1 MKKITF
7 SLLTIL
13 LFNISIFSA
22 SKIDRI
28 AIINIQQVIETL
40 FSADKVSNI
49 KSIKED
55 KDKMQENLNKIREDI
70 VKAEETKIN
79 TTDNNTKKVLEKKI
93 EDLKKQYADYY
104 KFATMQ
110 IEQKIKNSQE
120 PLFKE
125 IYDVA
130 KRIAELEGYSLIL
143 EAKMEGIIYYS
154 ADNDITQKVITT
166 LNARG
171 F

>member
-1 MKKITF
+1 MKKITLSF
-7 SLLTIL
+7 ILVL
-13 LFNISIFSA
+13 LFNISFYA
-22 SKIDRI
+22 SSKLDRI
-28 AIINIQQVIETL
+28 AIINIQQVIETVY
-40 FSADKVSNI
+40 SADKISSM
-49 KSIKED
+49 KSIKDE
-55 KDKMQENLNKIREDI
+55 KDKMQDNLNKIRNEI
-70 VKAEETKIN
+70 VKTEESRIN
-79 TTDNNTKKVLEKKI
+79 STDNNAKIVLEKKI

-104 KFATMQ
+104 KFATTQ
-110 IEQKIKNSQE
+110 IEQKIKSTQE
-120 PLFKE
+120 PIFKE

-154 ADNDITQKVITT
+154 VDNDITQKVITN